1 MPKRVGG
8 IRLSVYFVACFA
20 VMLTFGFII
29 FPNAA
34 FASAGLYFSPASGN
48 YSEGQSFT
56 ANIYVSSPT
65 QSMNAS
71 SGTIIFDQNVL
82 QVVSVSKSGSIM
94 SLWVAN
100 PSFDNTAGTIS
111 YSGIV
116 LNPGFEGS
124 AGLILAIN
132 FKTIAPGQT
141 NISFS
146 SGSVLANDGQGTNI
160 VSGLGSGVYNISSG
174 STPTAQASPA
184 PTNVANAPTAVAKE
198 LPPAPIVTSTT
209 HPDQNSWYAN
219 VNPVFSWVLP
229 AGVNAVNFYGD
240 HNPNTDPGSKSD
252 GLIKTYTYHNVDDGI
267 WYFHIK
273 FRNSQGWGPTTHFK
287 FQVDTKNPDSLDV
300 AYVSDSNKLAI
311 KANDALSGIDHYG
324 LQFDSGTVQTWK
336 DDGSG
341 LYDLSALSVGS
352 HSVVV
357 TAYDKAGNYINKSL
371 SFNVPVKQNK
381 AKWPFIPKVEWIRIL
396 KYILYA
402 LAFLLGLWILLW
414 IAKKI
419 SKLFGGGLGRKSKAS
434 VLESIEILE
443 RTARHRQLTHEED
456 RVLGS
461 LRTIIYGTVKSRKPY
476 LKEEP
481 GIKIIDGWFDGQGL
495 VTDNGKKYP
504 MSANYASKSLLVEG
518 DQLRLAVHEDGTMIY
533 KQTGPVERHKQK
545 GVLGEQDNGEY
556 RVIAGG
562 KAYKVLPAT
571 LTFFRAEPGD
581 EVEIEIPKDRDAE
594 WAAIGK
600 VIKHHHY
607 EQFVAE
613 RSQKAASEHKKI
625 FNEAAGKNAVEKRT
639 KAVLKSHKIEKPKI
653 KKKKSAGT

>member
-1 MPKRVGG
+1 MSKRAGG
-8 IRLSVYFVACFA
+8 IRFKGYFAAYFLVLLVFS
-20 VMLTFGFII
+20 FIT
-29 FPNAA
+29 FPNDA

-56 ANIYVSSPT
+56 VNVYVSSPT

-100 PSFDNTAGTIS
+100 PSFNNTAGTIA

-116 LNPGFEGS
+116 LNPGFQGS
-124 AGLILAIN
+124 NGLILAIN
-132 FKTIAPGQT
+132 FKTITPGQT

-146 SGSVLANDGQGTNI
+146 NGTVLANDGQGTNI

-174 STPTAQASPA
+174 SMPIAQASPVQ
-184 PTNVANAPTAVAKE
+184 NNAVKE
-198 LPPAPIVTSTT
+198 LPPAPVVTSTT
-209 HPDQNSWYAN
+209 HPDQNSWYTN

-273 FRNSQGWGPTTHFK
+273 FRNSQGWGPTSNFK
-287 FQVDTKNPDSLDV
+287 FQVDTKNPDSLEV
-300 AYVSDSNKLAI
+300 AYVSTSNKLAI
-311 KANDALSGIDHYG
+311 KADDALSGIDHYG
-324 LQFDSGTVQTWK
+324 LSFDGGTPQIWK

-352 HSVVV
+352 HSVAV
-357 TAYDKAGNYINKSL
+357 TAYDKAGNSINKSL

-381 AKWPFIPKVEWIRIL
+381 FKWPSVPKAEWMRIL
-396 KYILYA
+396 KYILYVFGA
-402 LAFLLGLWILLW
+402 LLGLLILFW
-414 IAKKI
+414 VGKKI
-419 SKLFGGGLGRKSKAS
+419 RKIFGGGLGRRSKAS

-443 RTARHRQLTHEED
+443 RTGRHRQLTHEED
-456 RVLGS
+456 RVLGN
-461 LRTIIYGTVKSRKPY
+461 LRAIIYGRVKSKKPY
-476 LKEEP
+476 LTEEP
-481 GIKIIDGWFDGQGL
+481 GVKIIDGWFDGQGL
-495 VTDNGKKYP
+495 VTDQGQKYP

-518 DQLRLAVHEDGTMIY
+518 DQLRLAIHENGTMIY
-533 KQTGPVERHKQK
+533 KQIGPVERHKQK

-600 VIKHHHY
+600 VVKHHHY
-607 EQFVAE
+607 EQTVAE
-613 RSQKAASEHKKI
+613 HPTRPVIEH
-625 FNEAAGKNAVEKRT
+625 
-639 KAVLKSHKIEKPKI
+639 
-653 KKKKSAGT
+653 KKKKSKAKNRKRLGT